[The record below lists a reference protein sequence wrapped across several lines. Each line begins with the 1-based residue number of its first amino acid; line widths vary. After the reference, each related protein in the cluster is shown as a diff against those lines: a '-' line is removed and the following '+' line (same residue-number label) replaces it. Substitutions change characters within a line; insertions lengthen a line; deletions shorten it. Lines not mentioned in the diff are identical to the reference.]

1 MIGRNTDHYF
11 SPRTNAAERFW
22 IPLRLSPPTVAPG
35 QTAGA
40 LRFVSLALHILPQSW
55 KAPQERFSEENF
67 RTSKHSEMHFSIAL
81 LPALLPPRQKSTQH
95 TTSLDELAEP
105 NYYSKRA
112 RTSSTRVFASHTK
125 CQEIASRTTKSS
137 KTKLSLMQTDP
148 SLRSG
153 FRLRAHARK
162 TPQLADSASSLYT
175 TSFPIHSHAFCEF
188 STQSQEMSNRKHKTT
203 KHKCSNI

>member
-1 MIGRNTDHYF
+1 MIGRNADHYF
-11 SPRTNAAERFW
+11 SPRTNAGERFW

-67 RTSKHSEMHFSIAL
+67 RTSTSSGNAFLNRSTASS
-81 LPALLPPRQKSTQH
+81 LPVRQKSSQH

-112 RTSSTRVFASHTK
+112 RTSSTRGSESQPT
-125 CQEIASRTTKSS
+125 R
-137 KTKLSLMQTDP
+137 LDP
-148 SLRSG
+148 H
-153 FRLRAHARK
+153 RA
-162 TPQLADSASSLYT
+162 
-175 TSFPIHSHAFCEF
+175 C
-188 STQSQEMSNRKHKTT
+188 
-203 KHKCSNI
+203 